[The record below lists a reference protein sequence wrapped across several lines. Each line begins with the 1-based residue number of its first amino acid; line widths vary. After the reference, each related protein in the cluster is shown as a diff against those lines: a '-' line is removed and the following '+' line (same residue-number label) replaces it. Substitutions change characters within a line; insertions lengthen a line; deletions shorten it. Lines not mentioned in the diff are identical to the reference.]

1 VLRVEPYNAAGTG
14 TGEGEHLHIRG
25 WRDWKNGVSSNACA
39 CRPGAL
45 LALLLMLV
53 VAPAHADIDHRLELD
68 DSGIWDESVQD
79 AVLYTLVAGEIAGAF
94 WEGGDTRVGRVMWQ
108 SIDASSAGFLTSEVM
123 KRVFTRVRPRDAN
136 DPDLWFEGGSND
148 SFPSGSMIAVTSIVT
163 PFVLE
168 YRRDHPAIYALELL
182 PVYMAVGRLKA
193 QAHWQTDV
201 IAGFAIGTTWGVLA
215 HRHESP
221 FILNL
226 LPDGVEVGVSK
237 RF

>member
-1 VLRVEPYNAAGTG
+1 MQTPDSRVSTRAASAITRARW
-14 TGEGEHLHIRG
+14 L
-25 WRDWKNGVSSNACA
+25 D
-39 CRPGAL
+39 AL
-45 LALLLMLV
+45 LALVLIALA
-53 VAPAHADIDHRLELD
+53 APVRAGGFDHRLDFD

-94 WEGGDTRVGRVMWQ
+94 WEGGDTRVGRVLWQ
-108 SIDASSAGFLTSEVM
+108 SIDASSAGFLTAEVT

-168 YRRDHPAIYALELL
+168 YCRDHPAIYALELL

-201 IAGFAIGTTWGVLA
+201 IAGFAIGTAWGVFA
-215 HRHESP
+215 HRRENP
-221 FILNL
+221 FILGL
-226 LPDGVEVGVSK
+226 LPDGVQVGFSK

>member
-1 VLRVEPYNAAGTG
+1 MSDSSDSKQTASANGRARWLDALIALVLIV
-14 TGEGEHLHIRG
+14 
-25 WRDWKNGVSSNACA
+25 
-39 CRPGAL
+39 
-45 LALLLMLV
+45 LAV
-53 VAPAHADIDHRLELD
+53 PAHADGLDHRLDLD

-94 WEGGDTRVGRVMWQ
+94 WQGGDTRVGRVLWQ
-108 SIDASSAGFLTSEVM
+108 SIDASSAGFLTAEVT
-123 KRVFTRVRPRDAN
+123 KRVFTRVRPRDAD

-148 SFPSGSMIAVTSIVT
+148 SFPSGSVIAVTSIVT

-168 YRRDHPAIYALELL
+168 YRRDHPAIYALELI

-201 IAGFAIGTTWGVLA
+201 IAGFAIGTTWGALA
-215 HRHESP
+215 HRRENP

-226 LPDGVEVGVSK
+226 LPDGVEVGVQK

>member
-1 VLRVEPYNAAGTG
+1 MSTHDVTTR
-14 TGEGEHLHIRG
+14 EHAVTSHTR
-25 WRDWKNGVSSNACA
+25 A
-39 CRPGAL
+39 CRLGAL
-45 LALLLMLV
+45 LALLLVV
-53 VAPAHADIDHRLELD
+53 VAVPAHAGGLDDRREFD

-94 WEGGDTRVGRVMWQ
+94 WEGGDTRVGRVLWQ
-108 SIDASSAGFLTSEVM
+108 SIDASSAGFVTAEVM
-123 KRVFTRVRPRDAN
+123 KRVFTRVRPRDAD

-148 SFPSGSMIAVTSIVT
+148 SFPSGSVIAVTSIVT

-168 YRRDHPAIYALELL
+168 YRKDHPAIYALELL

-201 IAGFAIGTTWGVLA
+201 IAGFAIGTAWGVLA
-215 HRHESP
+215 HRRESP
-221 FILNL
+221 VILNL
-226 LPDGVEVGVSK
+226 LPDGVEVGIRK